1 MLIALTRE
9 VSASINDCQLTQLE
23 RTAIDVGR
31 AREQHLRYEEA
42 LRAAGCTVQRLAQL
56 DEFPD
61 AVFVEDAAVVVE
73 ELAVITRPGAES
85 RRGETASVA
94 EALRRFRTVVEIEA
108 PGTLDGG
115 DVLRNGDAVFVGI
128 SERTN
133 EAGAAQLAMHL
144 EPYGYFV
151 HRVPVHGALHLK
163 SAVTFVSD
171 DRVVLNPAWIDRA
184 AFDGYDVVEVD
195 PGEPFGANVLR
206 VNGNVFASPAFPRT
220 NVRLG
225 VGVTELDCSEL
236 EKAEG
241 ALTCGS
247 VIFTV

>member
-9 VSASINDCQLTQLE
+9 VPASINDCQLMHLT

-31 AREQHLRYEEA
+31 AREQHLRYEDA
-42 LRAAGCTVQRLAQL
+42 LRAAGCDVRRLAKL
-56 DEFPD
+56 DDFAD
-61 AVFVEDAAVVVE
+61 SVFVEDAAVVVE

-85 RRGETASVA
+85 RRGETGSVA

-115 DVLRNGDAVFVGI
+115 DVLRNGDEVFVGI

-151 HRVPVHGALHLK
+151 HRVAVRGALHLK

-171 DRVVLNPAWIDRA
+171 DRVVLNPEWVDRSAFAAWDI
-184 AFDGYDVVEVD
+184 VEVD

-206 VNGNVFASPAFPRT
+206 VNGTVFASPAFPRT
-220 NVRLG
+220 NARLG
-225 VGVTELDCSEL
+225 IDVTELDCSEL

-247 VIFTV
+247 VIFVV